1 MASENTR
8 KWAIIPEPNSMTV
21 GEGTVLL
28 PYAGRVN
35 ESIAIGD
42 GDFLLAHQL
51 VADIRSA
58 TGTDWDIA
66 TGDMWSGFIR
76 LRIADSWDFDS
87 QDGGTAG
94 AYTLTINTD
103 GITITGCDFEGVR
116 NGVQTLRQLIRQNG
130 AVLPELQIAD
140 APACQIRGYYL
151 DATRGRVPTLAWLKQ
166 WADKLCLY
174 KYNQLQLYIEHTF
187 AFDGMS
193 ETWRGSS
200 PLTPA
205 DTLEFDQ
212 YCANLGIELVPS
224 VSTFGHQYVAMR
236 TQELRELGE
245 FPEDADRPFSFIERM
260 RHHTLNVADDRAF
273 AFSAQLVDSYLQL
286 FRSKRFNICADETFD
301 LGKGKSKQEAQR
313 VGVATLYAT
322 YVGKLCEHLSKQGR
336 EPMFWGDIAIEM
348 PEILETL
355 PNNVTLLNWQY
366 EPEATDEKI
375 QLVAQAGAKQIVCP
389 AVWGWNAL
397 LPRID
402 DAWNNIARIARYGL
416 DCGAEGMLVTDWG
429 DFGHV
434 NDPRMAVPGMIF
446 GAQYAW
452 NPAGDTA
459 EDDLLE
465 RISRVEYGDCSARF
479 VALLRNASAQAVF
492 TWRELVEYLELD
504 DGTGNCNTDVA
515 QTIPCLA
522 DRLVDHLSDCGNAMT
537 VREARNR
544 MMRNMATTIE
554 RIPQANRALQQCMVD
569 IAPIAAHMEIRALL
583 LPYASP
589 WKGSCCSIEWDS
601 RSPKHMTCV
610 MRMTLAI
617 GGLPIIVRWRA
628 SSNAGAR
635 PMRRNGT
642 RQANRRNCIA
652 FRKPCGKQ
660 PTSFAESA
668 NKSSNKSSRNQQNE
682 KRQSNV
688 NERNIMTEVIIVKNE
703 REAGDIYGRSVAD
716 LIKTK
721 PNAVLGLAT
730 GSSPLAA
737 YQSLARI
744 VHSEHIDV
752 SQVRGF
758 ALDEYLGLPLDH
770 PQSYHST
777 IHRTVVE
784 PLGLNPDLVHVPGD
798 VLDGAPLSDG
808 ERIAAAG
815 PAYDK
820 AIEEAG
826 GIDVQILG
834 IGTDGHVGFN
844 EPGSSLASGTR
855 VKTLVEQTRIDNARF
870 FDDDIDKV
878 PTHCITQGIGT
889 ILKARHLVLLAFGS
903 GKAEAVAETVEGGV
917 SAFCPASALQM
928 HPHATIIVDEEAASR
943 LRHKDYY
950 RYAYA
955 HKPAWQR
962 I

>member
-42 GDFLLAHQL
+42 GDYLLARQL
-51 VADIRSA
+51 VADIRATTGLDWDYA
-58 TGTDWDIA
+58 TGC
-66 TGDMWSGFIR
+66 MWPGFIS
-76 LRIADSWDFDS
+76 LHIADSDAS
-87 QDGGTAG
+87 EEAGIPG
-94 AYTLTINTD
+94 AYTLIIDTD
-103 GITITGCDFEGVR
+103 GIAITGYDFEGVR

-130 AVLPELQIAD
+130 AVLPVLQIED
-140 APACQIRGYYL
+140 APAYRVRGYYL
-151 DATRGRVPTLAWLKQ
+151 DATRGRVPTLTWLKQ
-166 WADKLCLY
+166 WADKFCLY

-205 DTLEFDQ
+205 DILEFDQ

-245 FPEDADRPFSFIERM
+245 FPEDVDRPFSFIERM
-260 RHHTLNVADDRAF
+260 RHHTLNVADDRAV
-273 AFSAQLVDSYLQL
+273 AFSTQLVDSYLQL
-286 FRSKRFNICADETFD
+286 FRTKRFNICADETFD
-301 LGKGKSKQEAQR
+301 LGKGQSKQEAQR

-322 YVGKLCEHLSKQGR
+322 YVGKLCEHLSQQGH
-336 EPMFWGDIAIEM
+336 EPMFWGDIATEM

-366 EPEATDEKI
+366 DPEATDEKI
-375 QLVAQAGAKQIVCP
+375 QLVAKAGAKQIVCP

-452 NPAGDTA
+452 NPVEDSAGKTDGNTA
-459 EDDLLE
+459 ENSTGDSAENDLLE

-554 RIPQANRALQQCMVD
+554 RIPQANRTLQQCMVD
-569 IAPIAAHMEIRALL
+569 IAPIAAHMGNPGITAAVRIAMEGQLL
-583 LPYASP
+583 L
-589 WKGSCCSIEWDS
+589 
-601 RSPKHMTCV
+601 
-610 MRMTLAI
+610 
-617 GGLPIIVRWRA
+617 
-628 SSNAGAR
+628 
-635 PMRRNGT
+635 
-642 RQANRRNCIA
+642 NR
-652 FRKPCGKQ
+652 
-660 PTSFAESA
+660 
-668 NKSSNKSSRNQQNE
+668 
-682 KRQSNV
+682 V
-688 NERNIMTEVIIVKNE
+688 
-703 REAGDIYGRSVAD
+703 
-716 LIKTK
+716 
-721 PNAVLGLAT
+721 
-730 GSSPLAA
+730 
-737 YQSLARI
+737 
-744 VHSEHIDV
+744 
-752 SQVRGF
+752 GF
-758 ALDEYLGLPLDH
+758 AL
-770 PQSYHST
+770 
-777 IHRTVVE
+777 
-784 PLGLNPDLVHVPGD
+784 
-798 VLDGAPLSDG
+798 
-808 ERIAAAG
+808 
-815 PAYDK
+815 
-820 AIEEAG
+820 
-826 GIDVQILG
+826 
-834 IGTDGHVGFN
+834 
-844 EPGSSLASGTR
+844 
-855 VKTLVEQTRIDNARF
+855 
-870 FDDDIDKV
+870 
-878 PTHCITQGIGT
+878 
-889 ILKARHLVLLAFGS
+889 
-903 GKAEAVAETVEGGV
+903 AEAHDVRDAHDAGDWRPSDYRTLARELECWCEAYAKEWNATSQPSELHRIQETVWKAADE
-917 SAFCPASALQM
+917 LRR
-928 HPHATIIVDEEAASR
+928 II
-943 LRHKDYY
+943 K
-950 RYAYA
+950 
-955 HKPAWQR
+955 
-962 I
+962 